1 MMDLF
6 LNPVGGIRNVPKGVV
21 HHHPLA
27 FIILLTKSL
36 CLSTAPPIYHSL
48 LCVVFLKFFSSSK
61 LSLMF
66 FLT

>member
-21 HHHPLA
+21 HHHSV
-27 FIILLTKSL
+27 IHLTKSL

-48 LCVVFLKFFSSSK
+48 LCVFFLKLFSSSDCP
-61 LSLMF
+61 
-66 FLT
+66 